1 MSVRTLARLGHGLE
15 ARAGL
20 ALLVG
25 LGTAATGIGVLAT
38 SAYLLSEAALRP
50 PILSLMVAIVGVRAF
65 ALGRVCFRYL
75 ERLVTHDVALRLLV
89 RIRGW
94 FVGRLEPL
102 APGGLDVFRSGELLQ
117 RLAGDVDEVQDLLVR
132 GLAPPAVALG
142 AAALA
147 LLLAGA
153 LLPAGAVVLGG
164 GLALGGLAVP
174 LLSWRAGRGAG
185 RGRGAAQSDLAANL
199 VDVVEAA
206 PELVAYGRQD
216 AALERLARDGV
227 RLAEEERRAARVVG
241 LGDAL
246 GLLASGLT
254 LAGVLVVAIPAV
266 RAGELD
272 GVLLGTLALTVLAV
286 FEVVLPLPAAME
298 RLDAGLAAGRRV
310 VAAAGSTPAVRD
322 PATPRP
328 TPESGTLAL
337 QGARLRYRP
346 DAPWALDG
354 VDLRLPPGARVALV
368 GPSGAGKSSVAQVLV
383 RFRGLQEG
391 RATLDGEDLGRFRQD
406 DVRRIVGLV
415 EQDVHLFHGTVRINL
430 ALARPDAGP
439 DELAD
444 AARRAHVLDWIRSLP
459 AGWETPVGELGAR
472 LSGGQRR
479 RLALARAYLAGFPT
493 LIVDEPAAHLD
504 EQTAEGLTAEL
515 LGPAGPRSL
524 LLITHRLRQLEG
536 MDEIVLLDRGRVLER
551 GTHADLVRRGGRYAR
566 LLELQGMRTYRGR
579 YMAEGS

>member
-1 MSVRTLARLGHGLE
+1 MSVRTLARLGRGLE

-89 RIRGW
+89 RLRAW

-102 APGGLDVFRSGELLQ
+102 APGGLDAFRSGELLQ

-132 GLAPPAVALG
+132 ALAPPAVALG

-147 LLLAGA
+147 MLLAGA

-174 LLSWRAGRGAG
+174 VLSWRVGRGAG
-185 RGRGAAQSDLAANL
+185 RDRGAAQADLAAGL

-206 PELVAYGRQD
+206 PELVAYGRED
-216 AALERLARDGV
+216 AVLERLARDGA

-272 GVLLGTLALTVLAV
+272 GVLLGTLALAVLAV

-310 VAAAGSTPAVRD
+310 VAAAGSTPAVGD

-328 TPESGTLAL
+328 APEAGTLAL
-337 QGARLRYRP
+337 HGARLRYRP

-383 RFRGLQEG
+383 RFRELQEG

-406 DVRRIVGLV
+406 HVRRIVGLV

-430 ALARPDAGP
+430 ALAKPDAGP

-493 LIVDEPAAHLD
+493 LIVDEPAAQLD
-504 EQTAEGLTAEL
+504 EETAEHLTAEL
-515 LGPAGPRSL
+515 LGPAGPRTL

-536 MDEIVLLDRGRVLER
+536 MDEIVLLNRGRVMER

-566 LLELQGMRTYRGR
+566 LLELQGMRTYRGP
-579 YMAEGS
+579 